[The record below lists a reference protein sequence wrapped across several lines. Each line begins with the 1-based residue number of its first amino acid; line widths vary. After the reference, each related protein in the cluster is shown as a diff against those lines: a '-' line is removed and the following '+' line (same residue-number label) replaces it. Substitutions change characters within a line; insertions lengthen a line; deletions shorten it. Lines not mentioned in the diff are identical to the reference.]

1 MIIFVQRYISTFLC
15 RKAPGAILRRVC
27 TRSKASRAKRRTG
40 IGPSRKSQSLA
51 PKATPILTSSSLFSL
66 TNRLRCAHACFSISR
81 MHKSAEKHCFKAEQE
96 TVGRSARAVARL
108 PSPSTSRRRN
118 GPNGSKWISLS
129 LSLYTV
135 YSFIQADP
143 GSKVQLNKSH
153 VVDLPVGS
161 KGQALSRDG
170 AEGQTAKHSFS
181 LNAGIQASEQKQ
193 ARQIARE
200 CRPHGLEMLCTI

>member
-1 MIIFVQRYISTFLC
+1 MACHLLKQFVCLHLLIIFVQRYISTFLC

-118 GPNGSKWISLS
+118 GPNGSLSLS
-129 LSLYTV
+129 LSLSIYI
-135 YSFIQADP
+135 YIQCIP
-143 GSKVQLNKSH
+143 LH
-153 VVDLPVGS
+153 P
-161 KGQALSRDG
+161 SRSRQQS
-170 AEGQTAKHSFS
+170 AV
-181 LNAGIQASEQKQ
+181 EQKP
-193 ARQIARE
+193 
-200 CRPHGLEMLCTI
+200 CGRPPSGFQRPGT